1 MKTLRKEIL
10 EYVSEQYGTV
20 PDNPWQKYRYHQ
32 VLRHSNNKKWYG
44 LIMRVKRPVVGLDG
58 NDDIDII
65 NIKCEPL
72 AGDILIR
79 EGKAYPA
86 YHMNKEHWISVL
98 LDGTIDKEE
107 VFNLIDISYELTM
120 KKK

>member
-86 YHMNKEHWISVL
+86 YHMNKKLWITIL
-98 LDGTIDKEE
+98 LDGSQKIEFIE
-107 VFNLIDISYELTM
+107 ALIDESYNLT
-120 KKK
+120 K